1 MKQLVIASLCF
12 VTLACANGSGAPGE
26 QGPKGDK
33 GDPGATG
40 PAGEPVRVNVL
51 PMGNTDC
58 PTGGV
63 ELVATDGRRVVCNG
77 RAGSTPDASV
87 GPPGRDGMN
96 GTNGANGLDGMPG
109 MNGTNGTNGMN
120 GLDGISVTIAT
131 EPPGA
136 NCANGGISAT
146 GFVNLGFNDA
156 GIATR
161 YVCNGTN
168 GTGTGG
174 GGGAPRFPDGGF
186 FNGAVPYVGSDG
198 GLQIDQAF
206 GWAGTTFAAPNVQL
220 NSGGNRFIGAG
231 PTGVPTNVMVTAG
244 GALQGGGGASGG
256 TLELRAGDANRSG
269 GNNCGLAACTP
280 GPNADCPGP
289 DQNSVK
295 IYAGDNSIGQGWLCH
310 DVRNGDIE
318 FYAGNGQPERM
329 RIVGNTGNVGIGIAA
344 PAQKLHVVG
353 NILAT
358 GTVTPSDSR
367 LKENIVAIE
376 RAREL
381 LRTLHGVHYTWT
393 KDAQA
398 KFGTTATGD
407 VGLLAQDV
415 QKVLPE
421 AVVTLPDGTL
431 TVNYDKVV
439 PLLVEAL
446 KAQDEKLRQLEQ
458 TDARLKAMERR
469 LEQLERH

>member
-58 PTGGV
+58 PNGGV
-63 ELVATDGRRVVCNG
+63 ELIATDGRRVVCNG
-77 RAGSTPDASV
+77 RNGSTPDASV
-87 GPPGRDGMN
+87 GPPGPPGRDGMN
-96 GTNGANGLDGMPG
+96 GANGMDGMPG
-109 MNGTNGTNGMN
+109 MNGTNGTNGTNGLN

-131 EPPGA
+131 EAAGA
-136 NCANGGISAT
+136 RCAAGGLAVT
-146 GFVNLGFNDA
+146 GIGDIGLGDA
-156 GIATR
+156 GLVTR
-161 YVCNGTN
+161 YVCNGA
-168 GTGTGG
+168 GGSGG
-174 GGGAPRFPDGGF
+174 GIGALRLPDGGSAAGALLF
-186 FNGAVPYVGSDG
+186 VGGDAGIALDSRFAFDPVGGAARMNADLLFATGGTRVIGIPAQNGGQTNLTIRAG
-198 GLQIDQAF
+198 GQASTS
-206 GWAGTTFAAPNVQL
+206 GAAM
-220 NSGGNRFIGAG
+220 SGG
-231 PTGVPTNVMVTAG
+231 V
-244 GALQGGGGASGG
+244 
-256 TLELRAGDANRSG
+256 LELRAGNSNVSG
-269 GNNCGLAACTP
+269 GACT
-280 GPNADCPGP
+280 GP
-289 DQNSVK
+289 QNNSLK
-295 IYAGDNSIGQGWLCH
+295 LYAGDNVFVGACGGQN
-310 DVRNGDIE
+310 NGDIE
-318 FYAGNGQPERM
+318 FYAGNGQPEVM
-329 RIVGNTGNVGIGIAA
+329 RIVGDNGNVGIGTAD
-344 PAQKLHVVG
+344 PLQKLHVVG

-358 GTVTPSDSR
+358 GTITPSDAR
-367 LKENIVAIE
+367 LKENIVTIE

-381 LRTLHGVHYTWT
+381 LRTLNGVHYTWK

-398 KFGTTATGD
+398 KFGTTTGGD

-421 AVVTLPDGTL
+421 AVITLPDGTM
-431 TVNYDKVV
+431 TVSYDKVV

>member
-1 MKQLVIASLCF
+1 MKQLVIASLCV

-58 PTGGV
+58 PNGGV
-63 ELVATDGRRVVCNG
+63 ELVASDGRRVVCNG
-77 RAGSTPDASV
+77 RNGSTPDASV

-96 GTNGANGLDGMPG
+96 GMNGTNGMDGMPG
-109 MNGTNGTNGMN
+109 MNGANGTNGTNGLN
-120 GLDGISVTIAT
+120 GLDGISVTVAT
-131 EPPGA
+131 EAAGA
-136 NCANGGISAT
+136 RCAAGGLAVT
-146 GFVNLGFNDA
+146 GIGDIGLGDA
-156 GIATR
+156 GLVTR
-161 YVCNGTN
+161 YVCNGT
-168 GTGTGG
+168 GG
-174 GGGAPRFPDGGF
+174 AGSGGAPRLPDGGLVP
-186 FNGAVPYVGSDG
+186 GAVLFVGDDAGIGFDSRFAFDPIAGAARMNADVLFATG
-198 GLQIDQAF
+198 GTRVVGIPAQ
-206 GWAGTTFAAPNVQL
+206 N
-220 NSGGNRFIGAG
+220 GGQ
-231 PTGVPTNVMVTAG
+231 TNLTIRAG
-244 GALQGGGGASGG
+244 GQVSSSGAAMGGGV
-256 TLELRAGDANRSG
+256 LELRAGNANVSG
-269 GNNCGLAACTP
+269 GSG
-280 GPNADCPGP
+280 CPGAGP
-289 DQNSVK
+289 QNNSVR
-295 IYAGDNSIGQGWLCH
+295 IYAGDNVFSGVCSSLN
-310 DVRNGDIE
+310 NGDIE
-318 FYAGNGQPERM
+318 FYAGNGQPEVM
-329 RIVGNTGNVGIGIAA
+329 RIVGDTGNVGIGTNA
-344 PAQKLHVVG
+344 PTQKLHVAG

-358 GTVTPSDSR
+358 GTITPSDSR
-367 LKENIVAIE
+367 LKENIHVIE
-376 RAREL
+376 RSREL
-381 LRTLHGVHYTWT
+381 MRLLNGVHYTWK

-398 KFGTTATGD
+398 KFGTTATAD

-415 QKVLPE
+415 QKVIPE

>member
-58 PTGGV
+58 PNGGV
-63 ELVATDGRRVVCNG
+63 ELVASDGRRVVCNG
-77 RAGSTPDASV
+77 RNGSTPDASV

-96 GTNGANGLDGMPG
+96 GTNGTNGMDGMPG
-109 MNGTNGTNGMN
+109 MNGTNGTNGTNGLN
-120 GLDGISVTIAT
+120 GLDGISVTVAT
-131 EPPGA
+131 EAAGA
-136 NCANGGISAT
+136 RCAAGGLAVT
-146 GFVNLGFNDA
+146 GIGDIGLGDA
-156 GIATR
+156 GLVTR
-161 YVCNGTN
+161 YVCNGS
-168 GTGTGG
+168 GG
-174 GGGAPRFPDGGF
+174 SGGGAPRFADGGF
-186 FNGAVPYVGSDG
+186 LGGTVAFVGGDG
-198 GLQIDQAF
+198 GLQIDPNF
-206 GWAGTTFAAPNVQL
+206 VWGNTVLGAPSLQL
-220 NSGGNRFIGAG
+220 ASGGDRFVGPG
-231 PTGVPTNVMVTAG
+231 PTGVATNVTFSAG
-244 GALQGGGGASGG
+244 GALQGGGAASGG
-256 TLELRAGDANRSG
+256 NLILRAGDANRSG
-269 GNNCGLAACTP
+269 GTNCNLAQCGAVP
-280 GPNADCPGP
+280 SANCPGP
-289 DQNSVK
+289 DENSVK
-295 IYAGDNSIGQGWLCH
+295 IYAGDNSVGFIWECH
-310 DVRNGDIE
+310 DVRNGDIQ
-318 FYAGNGQPERM
+318 FFAGHGQPERM
-329 RIVGNTGNVGIGIAA
+329 RIVGNTGNVGIGIAT
-344 PAQKLHVVG
+344 PSQRLQVNG
-353 NILAT
+353 NVLAT
-358 GTVTPSDSR
+358 NVVVPSDAR
-367 LKENIVAIE
+367 LKENIVTIE

-381 LRTLHGVHYTWT
+381 LRTLNGVHYTWK

-398 KFGTTATGD
+398 KFGATSGGD

-421 AVVTLPDGTL
+421 AVITLPDGTM
-431 TVNYDKVV
+431 TVSYDKVV

>member
-1 MKQLVIASLCF
+1 MKQLVIASLCV

-58 PTGGV
+58 PNGGV
-63 ELVATDGRRVVCNG
+63 ELVASDGRRVVCNG
-77 RAGSTPDASV
+77 RNGSTPDASV
-87 GPPGRDGMN
+87 GPPGPPGRDGMN
-96 GTNGANGLDGMPG
+96 GTNGMDGMPG
-109 MNGTNGTNGMN
+109 MNGANGTNGTNGLN
-120 GLDGISVTIAT
+120 GLDGISVTVAT
-131 EPPGA
+131 EAAGA
-136 NCANGGISAT
+136 RCPAGGLAVT
-146 GFVNLGFNDA
+146 GIGDIGLGDA
-156 GIATR
+156 GLVTR
-161 YVCNGTN
+161 YVCNGA
-168 GTGTGG
+168 GG
-174 GGGAPRFPDGGF
+174 AGGAPRLPDGGF
-186 FNGAVPYVGSDG
+186 VPGALLFVGNDG
-198 GLQIDQAF
+198 GLQVDQALSWGGTF
-206 GWAGTTFAAPNVQL
+206 LYSAGSVQIG
-220 NSGGNRFIGAG
+220 SGGNRFIGPG
-231 PTGVPTNVMVTAG
+231 PTGIPTNLEVAAG
-244 GALQGGGGASGG
+244 GAFQGGGGASGG
-256 TLELRAGDANRSG
+256 NLVLRAGDANRSG
-269 GNNCGLAACTP
+269 GASCNLTFCTP
-280 GPNADCPGP
+280 GPSANCPGP
-289 DQNSVK
+289 DENSVK
-295 IYAGDNSIGQGWLCH
+295 IYAGDNSIGQSWFCN

-318 FYAGNGQPERM
+318 FYAGHGQPERM

-344 PAQKLHVVG
+344 PTQKLQVNG
-353 NILAT
+353 NVLAT
-358 GTVTPSDSR
+358 NVLVPSDAR
-367 LKENIVAIE
+367 LKENIVTIE

-381 LRTLHGVHYTWT
+381 LRMLNGVHYTWK

-398 KFGTTATGD
+398 KFGATSGGD

-421 AVVTLPDGTL
+421 AVITLPDGTM
-431 TVNYDKVV
+431 TVSYDKVV